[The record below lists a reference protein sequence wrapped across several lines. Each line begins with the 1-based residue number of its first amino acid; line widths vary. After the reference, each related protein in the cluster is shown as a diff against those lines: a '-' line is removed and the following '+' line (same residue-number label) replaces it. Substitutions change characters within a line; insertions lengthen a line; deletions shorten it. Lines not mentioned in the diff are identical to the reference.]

1 MPPFPYSG
9 IGIILQR
16 RQEGESARTANPVYT
31 TAFFGV
37 WKGVSCGVRKDNDRE
52 GGSPSRPR
60 RAEKGISCLG
70 SLTVELPHSL
80 YRVFLEAAGVV
91 IPPYVAC
98 PAAEIGVAGT
108 AADPEVAEPVL
119 VFLVA
124 VADVVSEVAEP
135 VVVFLVV
142 VADVVSEIAEPVVV
156 FLVVVADVV
165 SGVAEPVVVFVSV
178 ASVVYVSEPQ
188 AFVDIALVFDVLVPV
203 FVVAVEDD
211 SSGLPRFFAFP
222 NIDCYSRSS
231 SSVEVSGEGFVH
243 SSTGV
248 RSNYGLCNMLSSR
261 GLHRN
266 KILEHCYNK
275 PSPGYNSASD
285 TNDLPMDATTNHSR
299 KTHPHPHLEQRTR
312 SPYQASLS
320 QPEVAQ
326 IRSVVAEKFQYL
338 CLPLPLSDLER
349 QLPTPA
355 QRTNPFSASI
365 SSQIPPYP
373 ACQSRRIVVTPVL
386 VAVVA
391 STG

>member
-1 MPPFPYSG
+1 
-9 IGIILQR
+9 
-16 RQEGESARTANPVYT
+16 
-31 TAFFGV
+31 
-37 WKGVSCGVRKDNDRE
+37 
-52 GGSPSRPR
+52 
-60 RAEKGISCLG
+60 
-70 SLTVELPHSL
+70 
-80 YRVFLEAAGVV
+80 V

-98 PAAEIGVAGT
+98 PAVEIAVAGI
-108 AADPEVAEPVL
+108 AADP
-119 VFLVA
+119 
-124 VADVVSEVAEP
+124 EVAEP

-142 VADVVSEIAEPVVV
+142 VADVVSVVAEPVDV
-156 FLVVVADVV
+156 FVVVVADVA
-165 SGVAEPVVVFVSV
+165 SEVAEPVVVFVAV

-188 AFVDIALVFDVLVPV
+188 VFFDIALVFDVLVPV

-222 NIDCYSRSS
+222 NIDFYSKSS
-231 SSVEVSGEGFVH
+231 SSVEVAGEGFVH

-248 RSNYGLCNMLSSR
+248 RTNYGLCNILSSR

-299 KTHPHPHLEQRTR
+299 KTHLHLHLEQHKR
-312 SPYQASLS
+312 SPFQASLS

-338 CLPLPLSDLER
+338 CPPLPLLEQEL

-355 QRTNPFSASI
+355 QRTNPFSAMMP
-365 SSQIPPYP
+365 SQIPPYP
-373 ACQSRRIVVTPVL
+373 AYQSRRIVVTPVL
-386 VAVVA
+386 IAVVV

>member
-1 MPPFPYSG
+1 
-9 IGIILQR
+9 
-16 RQEGESARTANPVYT
+16 V
-31 TAFFGV
+31 
-37 WKGVSCGVRKDNDRE
+37 
-52 GGSPSRPR
+52 
-60 RAEKGISCLG
+60 
-70 SLTVELPHSL
+70 
-80 YRVFLEAAGVV
+80 
-91 IPPYVAC
+91 
-98 PAAEIGVAGT
+98 
-108 AADPEVAEPVL
+108 
-119 VFLVA
+119 
-124 VADVVSEVAEP
+124 VADVVSVVAEP
-135 VVVFLVV
+135 VFVFLVV
-142 VADVVSEIAEPVVV
+142 VADVVSVVAEPVDV
-156 FLVVVADVV
+156 FVVVVADVV
-165 SGVAEPVVVFVSV
+165 SGVAGPVIVFVAV

-222 NIDCYSRSS
+222 NIDYYSKSS
-231 SSVEVSGEGFVH
+231 SSVEVAGEGFVH

-248 RSNYGLCNMLSSR
+248 RTNYGLCNILSSR

-299 KTHPHPHLEQRTR
+299 KTHLHLHLEQRTR
-312 SPYQASLS
+312 SPFQASLS

-338 CLPLPLSDLER
+338 CLPLPLLEQER

-355 QRTNPFSASI
+355 QRTNPFSAMI
-365 SSQIPPYP
+365 PSQIPPYP
-373 ACQSRRIVVTPVL
+373 AYQSRLIVVTPVL
-386 VAVVA
+386 ITVVA